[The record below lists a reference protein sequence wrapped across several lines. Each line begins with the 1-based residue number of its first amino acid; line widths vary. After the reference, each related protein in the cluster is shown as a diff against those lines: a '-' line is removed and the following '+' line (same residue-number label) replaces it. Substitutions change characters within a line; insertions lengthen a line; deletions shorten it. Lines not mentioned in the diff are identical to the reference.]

1 MSIVK
6 EKKEDIIRGLDV
18 LNIGPYLVRNGVLS
32 QKKYTE
38 EFSSLIEDGRAV
50 NDELTPKLFEVILD
64 KPSQFC
70 KALDECV
77 KETHH
82 EGHQE
87 LVILLQQNVVRCL
100 KPIIIDHRGAH
111 SPHLYS
117 LCDHQLTVIR
127 SVSQL

>member
-18 LNIGPYLVRNGVLS
+18 LNIGPYLVINGVLS

-87 LVILLQQNVVRCL
+87 LVILLQQNVVR
-100 KPIIIDHRGAH
+100 
-111 SPHLYS
+111 
-117 LCDHQLTVIR
+117 
-127 SVSQL
+127 

>member
-100 KPIIIDHRGAH
+100 KPIIIEGRIARTSIIYAITD
-111 SPHLYS
+111 L
-117 LCDHQLTVIR
+117 L
-127 SVSQL
+127 

>member
-18 LNIGPYLVRNGVLS
+18 LNIGPYLVRNGVLT

-87 LVILLQQNVVRCL
+87 LVILLQQNVVRSL

-111 SPHLYS
+111 SPHLYN
-117 LCDHQLTVIR
+117 LCDHRLTVIR
-127 SVSQL
+127 SVSRL